1 MLVVR
6 SVSTHESTQ
15 VSPGHPIVTFMPL
28 QSQGSSLSSVLTSF
42 MDLRKIVHFSICSAF
57 YLSGQS
63 GDIQAVYMWNWKPG
77 IHLEAFYTYLCSVTD
92 TENFIKIDNYSE
104 FLFNY

>member
-1 MLVVR
+1 MKEGFLD
-6 SVSTHESTQ
+6 T
-15 VSPGHPIVTFMPL
+15 
-28 QSQGSSLSSVLTSF
+28 
-42 MDLRKIVHFSICSAF
+42 
-57 YLSGQS
+57 
-63 GDIQAVYMWNWKPG
+63 YMWNWKPG